1 MVFRLSGTCHW
12 EENMGKFRS
21 VVSIALAV
29 SMLASMAGCAQKLV
43 LTPATESTTAT
54 SESTTEE
61 TTTKETETSATE
73 SSASESSAASS
84 ESKESSA
91 ASETSSSSSSSTS
104 ETTAGSSLRKVTVS
118 NAYKR
123 TFKAG
128 KKKLTTQYPKITIDG
143 LNTSKVNKEIA
154 DTFKSI
160 VKKNKSRVY
169 YKYYV
174 RKYLISVV
182 VTVELE
188 AGNSEFKNYYVY
200 NVSRING
207 KKLTR
212 DQVLKALGI
221 KSSTFDAKVKAGV
234 KKMWNDYKKDTS
246 AAKKKMYDNSL
257 AYKKIVTAMPY
268 MNSNGKVCYLL
279 RQIEVPGQ
287 MSKIDLCGTV

>member
-1 MVFRLSGTCHW
+1 
-12 EENMGKFRS
+12 MGKFRS

-43 LTPATESTTAT
+43 LTPPTESTTT
-54 SESTTEE
+54 QKSESSEEE
-61 TTTKETETSATE
+61 TTAKEKETETSASE
-73 SSASESSAASS
+73 SSGSESSAAAS

-91 ASETSSSSSSSTS
+91 ASETSSSSSTS

-123 TFKAG
+123 TFKVG
-128 KKKLTTQYPKITIDG
+128 KKKYTTQYPKITVEG

-160 VKKNKSRVY
+160 AKKNKSRIY
-169 YKYYV
+169 YSYYV

-188 AGNSEFKNYYVY
+188 AGNKEFKNYYVY

-212 DQVLKALGI
+212 DQVLKSLGI

-268 MNSNGKVCYLL
+268 MNANGKVCYLL

-287 MSKIDLCGTV
+287 MSKIDLCGTL

>member
-1 MVFRLSGTCHW
+1 
-12 EENMGKFRS
+12 MGKFRS

-54 SESTTEE
+54 SETTPEE
-61 TTTKETETSATE
+61 TTKETETETSAAE
-73 SSASESSAASS
+73 SSATESSAASS
-84 ESKESSA
+84 ESKESAA
-91 ASETSSSSSSSTS
+91 ASETSSSSSTS

-123 TFKAG
+123 TFKVG
-128 KKKLTTQYPKITIDG
+128 KKKYTTQYPKITVDG

-160 VKKNKSRVY
+160 AKKNKSRVY
-169 YKYYV
+169 YSYYV
-174 RKYLISVV
+174 RKYLISVI

-188 AGNSEFKNYYVY
+188 AGNKEFRNYYVY

-212 DQVLKALGI
+212 DQVLKSLGI

-268 MNSNGKVCYLL
+268 MNSDGKVCYLL

-287 MSKIDLCGTV
+287 MSKIDLRGAL

>member
-21 VVSIALAV
+21 VVSITLAV

-91 ASETSSSSSSSTS
+91 TSETSSSSSSSTS

-212 DQVLKALGI
+212 DQVLKSLGI

>member
-1 MVFRLSGTCHW
+1 
-12 EENMGKFRS
+12 
-21 VVSIALAV
+21 
-29 SMLASMAGCAQKLV
+29 MLASMAGCAQKLV
-43 LTPATESTTAT
+43 LTPPSESTTAQK
-54 SESTTEE
+54 SESSEEE
-61 TTTKETETSATE
+61 TTAKEKETETSASE
-73 SSASESSAASS
+73 SSGSESSAAAS

-91 ASETSSSSSSSTS
+91 ASETSSSSSTS

-123 TFKAG
+123 TFKVG
-128 KKKLTTQYPKITIDG
+128 KKKYTTQYPKITVEG

-160 VKKNKSRVY
+160 AKKNKSRIY
-169 YKYYV
+169 YSYYV

-188 AGNSEFKNYYVY
+188 AGNKEFKNYYVY

-212 DQVLKALGI
+212 DQVLKSLGI

-268 MNSNGKVCYLL
+268 MNANGKVCYLL

-287 MSKIDLCGTV
+287 MSKIDLCGTL

>member
-1 MVFRLSGTCHW
+1 
-12 EENMGKFRS
+12 MGKFRT

-84 ESKESSA
+84 ESKESA
-91 ASETSSSSSSSTS
+91 ATSETSSSSSSSTS

-212 DQVLKALGI
+212 DQVLKSLGI

>member
-84 ESKESSA
+84 ESKESA
-91 ASETSSSSSSSTS
+91 ATSETSSSSSSSTS

-212 DQVLKALGI
+212 DQVLKSLGI

>member
-1 MVFRLSGTCHW
+1 
-12 EENMGKFRS
+12 MGKFRS

-54 SESTTEE
+54 SETTTEE
-61 TTTKETETSATE
+61 TTKETETETSAAESSATE
-73 SSASESSAASS
+73 SSATESSAASS
-84 ESKESSA
+84 ESKESAA
-91 ASETSSSSSSSTS
+91 ASETSSSSSTS

-123 TFKAG
+123 TFKVG
-128 KKKLTTQYPKITIDG
+128 KKKYTTQYPKITVDG

-160 VKKNKSRVY
+160 AKKNKSRVY
-169 YKYYV
+169 YSYYV
-174 RKYLISVV
+174 RKYLISVI

-188 AGNSEFKNYYVY
+188 AGNKEFRNYYVY

-212 DQVLKALGI
+212 DQVLKSLGI

-268 MNSNGKVCYLL
+268 MNSDGKVCYLL

-287 MSKIDLCGTV
+287 MSKIDLRGSL

>member
-1 MVFRLSGTCHW
+1 
-12 EENMGKFRS
+12 MGKFRS

-54 SESTTEE
+54 SETTTEE
-61 TTTKETETSATE
+61 TTKETETETSAAE
-73 SSASESSAASS
+73 SSATESSAASS
-84 ESKESSA
+84 ESKESAA
-91 ASETSSSSSSSTS
+91 ASETSSSSSTS

-123 TFKAG
+123 TFKVG
-128 KKKLTTQYPKITIDG
+128 KKKYTTQYPKITVDG

-160 VKKNKSRVY
+160 AKKNKSRVY
-169 YKYYV
+169 YSYYV
-174 RKYLISVV
+174 RKYLISVI

-188 AGNSEFKNYYVY
+188 AGNKEFRNYYVY

-212 DQVLKALGI
+212 DQVLKSLGI

-268 MNSNGKVCYLL
+268 MNSDGKVCYLL

-287 MSKIDLCGTV
+287 MSKIDLRGSL

>member
-1 MVFRLSGTCHW
+1 
-12 EENMGKFRS
+12 MGKFRS

-54 SESTTEE
+54 SETTTEE
-61 TTTKETETSATE
+61 TTKETETETSAAESSATE
-73 SSASESSAASS
+73 SSATESSAASS
-84 ESKESSA
+84 ESKESAA
-91 ASETSSSSSSSTS
+91 ASETSSSSSTS

-123 TFKAG
+123 TFKVG
-128 KKKLTTQYPKITIDG
+128 KKKYTTQYPKITVDG

-160 VKKNKSRVY
+160 AKKNKSRVY
-169 YKYYV
+169 YSYYV
-174 RKYLISVV
+174 RKYLISVI

-188 AGNSEFKNYYVY
+188 AGNKEFRNYYVY

-212 DQVLKALGI
+212 DQVLKSLGI

-268 MNSNGKVCYLL
+268 MNSDGKVCYLL

-287 MSKIDLCGTV
+287 MSKIDLRGWL

>member
-1 MVFRLSGTCHW
+1 
-12 EENMGKFRS
+12 MGKFRS

-54 SESTTEE
+54 SETTTEE
-61 TTTKETETSATE
+61 TTKETETETSAAE
-73 SSASESSAASS
+73 SSATESSAASS
-84 ESKESSA
+84 ESKESA
-91 ASETSSSSSSSTS
+91 TASETSSSSSTS

-123 TFKAG
+123 TFKVG
-128 KKKLTTQYPKITIDG
+128 KKKYTTQYPKITVDG

-160 VKKNKSRVY
+160 AKKNKSRVY
-169 YKYYV
+169 YSYYV
-174 RKYLISVV
+174 RKYLISVI

-188 AGNSEFKNYYVY
+188 AGNKEFRNYYVY

-212 DQVLKALGI
+212 DQVLKSLGI

-268 MNSNGKVCYLL
+268 MNSDGKVCYLL

-287 MSKIDLCGTV
+287 MSKIDLRGSL